1 MIHFEI
7 TQSPDLNVLTSF
19 RFMKNE
25 IYLGRRA
32 HDLSISDLALKN
44 IHLLLEIPETELLIH
59 PQKDVD
65 HYLINGKRAT
75 SIRKLKIGDTVSFG
89 QSILKIIAFERTS
102 FPTKKELLDKKLAD
116 LIEKGSPR
124 LSVIESITKQMK

>member
-75 SIRKLKIGDTVSFG
+75 SIRKLKIGDTVSFAKA
-89 QSILKIIAFERTS
+89 S
-102 FPTKKELLDKKLAD
+102 
-116 LIEKGSPR
+116 
-124 LSVIESITKQMK
+124 

>member
-19 RFMKNE
+19 KFMKNE

-32 HDLSISDLALKN
+32 HDLSIADLALKN
-44 IHLLLEIPETELLIH
+44 IHLLLEIPESELLVH

-75 SIRKLKIGDTVSFG
+75 SIRKLKVGDSVSFG
-89 QSILKIIAFERTS
+89 QSSLKIIAFENTS
-102 FPTKKELLDKKLAD
+102 FPNKKEILDRKLAD
-116 LIEKGSPR
+116 LVEKGSPR
-124 LSVIESITKQMK
+124 LNVIESITKQMK